1 MEENNKDF
9 EAAVD
14 EIEKMLSDSLGKD
27 MVKAVAVRVQENQR
41 AAFTYGN
48 EDSDITVQYS
58 HLVSPKYKFSF
69 CHDDVGEKFSGKL
82 DFLYVRIGVESD
94 SLEELKKKICEKM
107 KSMERIVNG
116 KDGIM
121 SNLTRIV
128 LS

>member
-14 EIEKMLSDSLGKD
+14 EIEKMLSDSLGKN
-27 MVKAVAVRVQENQR
+27 MIRAVAVRVQENQR
-41 AAFTYGN
+41 AAFTYRN
-48 EDSDITVQYS
+48 VDSDITVQYS

-69 CHDDVGEKFSGKL
+69 CHDEISKGLE
-82 DFLYVRIGVESD
+82 FLSVRIVVNSD
-94 SLEELKKKICEKM
+94 SLEDLKKKICEKM
-107 KSMERIVNG
+107 KSMEEIVNG